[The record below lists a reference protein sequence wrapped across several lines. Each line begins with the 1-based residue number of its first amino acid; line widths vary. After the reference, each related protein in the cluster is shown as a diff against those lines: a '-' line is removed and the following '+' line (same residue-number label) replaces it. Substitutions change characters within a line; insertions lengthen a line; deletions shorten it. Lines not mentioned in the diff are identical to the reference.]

1 MTAKKNSGISRRS
14 FLAGAGLTAMGA
26 ASAGLLTGCG
36 KGYTASASEEPV
48 NTSAGETG
56 TPSWLGEA
64 PEIDESEITET
75 LDYDVVVVGCRTGG
89 LPAIMSAAEN
99 GAKVLGIDRMSSV
112 AAPRE
117 DIGAVNSS
125 LQKAYYKKHPEF
137 KIEKK
142 EILEDIVR
150 YANGFVNYDL
160 VKLWIDES
168 GDMLDWITEII
179 ERDGR
184 MVMNYEASIGT
195 TGQGARDTA
204 WPTGHSPQITDE
216 YADDED
222 FNFGVSLMEYA
233 QDQGAE
239 FLWETEMVKLE
250 QDDDGRVVSVIAR
263 NTKDRHYIR
272 INASGGVIL
281 STGGY
286 GNNMEMMEDRQ
297 PWNMDLR
304 IAVDGSGG
312 TPTGDGIKA
321 ALWCG
326 AQMDP
331 VGAAVTFNRACCKP
345 DEYAGM
351 DGVVGRWFWFGE
363 QPFMKVNLNGKRF
376 CNESG
381 PYDYMLHSTYMQ
393 PHHTY
398 CDIFDSN
405 YAEHVKQM
413 NEVGCCR
420 LYPFDNGAPSNMDIS
435 LMPTFFDSL
444 IEDGYLQ
451 QADTPEELA
460 QKLNIPEDAFVE
472 EFNHYNEMARAGE
485 DTDYY
490 KEAYRM
496 IPLDTPPYYGVRTGA
511 WFLATLDG
519 IQINTDMHPVKEDGT
534 QIEGLYITG
543 DCSGSFFS
551 VSYPNL
557 ATGLACGRTMT
568 FGRRA
573 GKLAATGEA

>member
-1 MTAKKNSGISRRS
+1 MSKQKGGVSRRT
-14 FLAGAGLTAMGA
+14 FLKGAGATALGA
-26 ASAGLLTGCG
+26 AAAGALSGCG
-36 KGYTASASEEPV
+36 KGYAVEEEDEPV

-56 TPSWLGEA
+56 TPSWLGTA

-89 LPAIMSAAEN
+89 LPALMSAAEN
-99 GAKVLGIDRMSSV
+99 GASVLGIDRMSSV

-117 DIGAVNSS
+117 DIGAVNSK
-125 LQKAYYKKHPEF
+125 LQKESFEEFPEF
-137 KIEKK
+137 EIDEK

-160 VKLWIDES
+160 VKLWIEES
-168 GDMLDWITEII
+168 GDTVDWITDII
-179 ERDGR
+179 ETDGR
-184 MVMNYEASIGT
+184 MYMSFEGSIGT

-204 WPTGHSPQITDE
+204 WATGHSPHATDE
-216 YADDED
+216 ASEDES
-222 FNFGVSLMEYA
+222 FNFGVPLLEYA
-233 QDQGAE
+233 ENNGAE
-239 FLWETEMVKLE
+239 VRWETEMVKLE
-250 QDDDGRVVSVIAR
+250 QDDDGRVTGVIAR
-263 NTKDRHYIR
+263 STTDLHYIR
-272 INASGGVIL
+272 INASNGVII

-286 GNNMEMMEDRQ
+286 GDNMEMMEDRQ

-331 VGAAVTFNRACCKP
+331 IGAAVTFNRACCKP

-351 DGVVGRWFWFGE
+351 DGAVGRWFWFGE
-363 QPFMKVNLNGKRF
+363 QPFMKVNLNGERF

-405 YAEHVKQM
+405 YAEHVKQF

-420 LYPFDNGAPSNMDIS
+420 LYPFDNGAESNMDIS
-435 LMPTFFDSL
+435 LMPTFFETL

-451 QADTPEELA
+451 TADTPEELA
-460 QKLNIPEDAFVE
+460 QKLNIPEDTFVE
-472 EFNHYNEMARAGE
+472 EFNHYNEMAEAGE
-485 DTDYY
+485 DTDYH

-519 IQINTDMHPVKEDGT
+519 IQIDTNMHPVKEDGT
-534 QIEGLYITG
+534 PIEGLYMTG
-543 DCSGSFFS
+543 DASGGFFS